1 MSELYLKQ
9 QLQQR
14 RISQATLAAK
24 LGISRA
30 AMAQLVNH
38 GLWPR
43 KRGGELKNQL
53 ACVLA
58 AYGINT
64 QQAFKNT
71 GHAPEDNQEA
81 ENMLLKKQ
89 ILTPQAKKIF
99 GLFRDP
105 FDECAIQNSEDVFT
119 TPDSRYV
126 REAMYQTA
134 RYGGML
140 AVWGESGAGKSTLR
154 RDLISRLQND
164 NSGVLVVEPYVL
176 AMEDNDNAGRTLKI
190 AAITEAVLY
199 TLDPA
204 CKPKR
209 SPEAR
214 FRQLHQALRESARA
228 GFSHVLIIEEAHSLP
243 VPTLKHLKR
252 LLELEDGFKRLLSVI
267 LLGQQELRDKLS
279 ERNPAVRE
287 VVQRCELVQLEP
299 LGVDLAGFIKFKLEK
314 AGKKPAEIIDDSGI
328 AAIQSRLS
336 AKNGSLLYPLAVGN
350 LMISAMNMAAKI
362 GVPVINGDVI
372 LNNNS

>member
-1 MSELYLKQ
+1 MSGLYLKQ
-9 QLQQR
+9 QLQQQ
-14 RISQATLAAK
+14 RISQATLAAR

-38 GLWPR
+38 GAWPR
-43 KRGGELKNQL
+43 RRGDEVKKEL
-53 ACVLA
+53 ACMLA
-58 AYGINT
+58 EYGIDT
-64 QQAFKNT
+64 QQAFKSA
-71 GHAPEDNQEA
+71 GEEPGIEE
-81 ENMLLKKQ
+81 EKMLLKKQ
-89 ILTPQAKKIF
+89 ILSPQAKKMF

-105 FDECAIQNSEDVFT
+105 FDETTVQNSEDVFT

-154 RDLISRLQND
+154 RDLISRLQAD
-164 NSGVLVVEPYVL
+164 NSGVLVIEPYVL
-176 AMEDNDNAGRTLKI
+176 AMEDNDAAGRTLKI
-190 AAITEAVLY
+190 AAITEAILY

-299 LGVDLAGFIKFKLEK
+299 LGVSLEGFIKFKLEK

-350 LMISAMNMAAKI
+350 LMISAMNMAAKL
-362 GVPVINGDVI
+362 GVPVINGDVV

>member
-1 MSELYLKQ
+1 MNELHLKQ

-14 RISQATLAAK
+14 CISQSTLAAQ

-30 AMAQLVNH
+30 AMAQLVNY
-38 GLWPR
+38 GVWPR
-43 KRGGELKNQL
+43 RRGAELKNQL
-53 ACVLA
+53 TGVLTG
-58 AYGINT
+58 YGIDT
-64 QQAFKNT
+64 EQAFT
-71 GHAPEDNQEA
+71 HTSDRLADDEET

-89 ILTPQAKKIF
+89 ILSPQAKKNF

-105 FDECAIQNSEDVFT
+105 FDETAIQNSDDVFT

-154 RDLISRLQND
+154 RDLISRLQQD
-164 NSGVLVVEPYVL
+164 QSGVLVIEPYVL
-176 AMEDNDNAGRTLKI
+176 AMEDNDNAGKTLKI
-190 AAITEAVLY
+190 AAITEAILY
-199 TLDPA
+199 TLDPT
-204 CKPKR
+204 CKPAR

-214 FRQLHQALRESARA
+214 FRQLHQALGESARA
-228 GFSHVLIIEEAHSLP
+228 GFSHVLIIEEAHALP

-252 LLELEDGFKRLLSVI
+252 LLELEDGFQRVLSVI

-299 LGVDLAGFIKFKLEK
+299 LGVNLAGFIKFKLEK
-314 AGKKPAEIIDDSGI
+314 SGKKVADIIDESGI
-328 AAIQSRLS
+328 SAIASRLS
-336 AKNGSLLYPLAVGN
+336 TKNGSLLYPLAVGN
-350 LMISAMNMAAKI
+350 LLISAMNMAAKI
-362 GVPVINGDVI
+362 GAPVINGDVI

>member
-1 MSELYLKQ
+1 MSALYLKQ
-9 QLQQR
+9 QLQQQQIR
-14 RISQATLAAK
+14 QATLSEQ

-38 GLWPR
+38 GIWPR
-43 KRGGELKNQL
+43 RRGEALKNQL

-58 AYGINT
+58 AYGIDA
-64 QQAFKNT
+64 QQAFNNT
-71 GHAPEDNQEA
+71 SEGL
-81 ENMLLKKQ
+81 ENDEEEKMLLKKQ
-89 ILTPQAKKIF
+89 ILTPQAKKFF

-105 FDECAIQNSEDVFT
+105 FDGTAMQNSGDVFT

-154 RDLISRLQND
+154 RDLISRLRQD
-164 NSGVLVVEPYVL
+164 NSGVLVIEPYVL
-176 AMEDNDNAGRTLKI
+176 AMEDNDSEGRTLKI
-190 AAITEAVLY
+190 AAIIEAILY

-214 FRQLHQALRESARA
+214 SRQLHKALLGSVKA
-228 GFSHVLIIEEAHSLP
+228 GFAHVLVIEEAHSLP
-243 VPTLKHLKR
+243 LPTLKHLKR
-252 LLELEDGFKRLLSVI
+252 LLELDDGFKPLLSII

-299 LGVDLAGFIKFKLEK
+299 LGVDLESFVAFKLEK
-314 AGKKPAEIIDDSGI
+314 SGKKRAEIIDDSGVAAI
-328 AAIQSRLS
+328 AARLS
-336 AKNGSLLYPLAVGN
+336 GKNGSLLYPLAVGN
-350 LMISAMNMAAKI
+350 LLISAMNMAVKL

-372 LNNNS
+372 LNSHS